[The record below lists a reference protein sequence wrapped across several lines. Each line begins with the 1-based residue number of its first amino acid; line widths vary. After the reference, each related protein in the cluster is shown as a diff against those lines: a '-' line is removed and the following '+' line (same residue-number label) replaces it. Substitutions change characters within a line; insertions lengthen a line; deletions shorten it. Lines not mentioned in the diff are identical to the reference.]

1 MNTLLGD
8 GLPPLFQVMIFV
20 AVVLLLEGLYLLWNT
35 YKGPETKQLAQRL
48 RTISASAD
56 NSPQSAVLKQ
66 RMLSDAPTLQRLL
79 FSLPRMQQLD
89 RFILQSGLTW
99 TVSQVLLLVA
109 VAGLGSYALLHLYG
123 PSLMFSLQLA
133 ITITAALLPLLYVQF
148 RRNRRLHKIEQQL
161 PDALDLIGRAL
172 RAGHSFSSGLKMVD
186 EEMTG
191 PIAREFGM
199 THDEVNF
206 GVTLQQA
213 LTNLGQRI
221 PLTDVRY
228 FVIAVL
234 IQRETGGNLTEL
246 LTNLSKLI
254 RNRLQLHARIRVLT
268 AEGRI
273 SAWTLGL
280 LPFALAG
287 LMNLGNPDF
296 ISVLWK
302 EPAGI
307 QLTQITL
314 FVMALGGLWLWR
326 LTKVRV

>member
-1 MNTLLGD
+1 
-8 GLPPLFQVMIFV
+8 
-20 AVVLLLEGLYLLWNT
+20 VLLLEGLYLLWNT
-35 YKGPETKQLAQRL
+35 YQGPETKQLAQRL

-79 FSLPRMQQLD
+79 FSVPRLQQLD
-89 RFILQSGLTW
+89 RFILQSGLAW
-99 TVSQVLLLVA
+99 TVSRVLLLVA
-109 VAGLGSYALLHLYG
+109 LGGLGSYALLHLYG
-123 PSLMFSLQLA
+123 QNLLQLTMA
-133 ITITAALLPLLYVQF
+133 TAVALLPVWYVQF
-148 RRNRRLHKIEQQL
+148 KRSRRLHKIEQQL

-172 RAGHSFSSGLKMVD
+172 RAGHSFPSGLKMVD

-221 PLTDVRY
+221 PLTDLRY

-314 FVMALGGLWLWR
+314 FVMAVGGLWLWR